1 MNQLFT
7 EARLKREN
15 LAFVGTGGVSHENHG
30 NGFIPAFCDSV
41 TGRVEISRLQN
52 GQPAPIHTIEGLPE
66 SWIIERDA
74 AFKAIAI
81 SYSVV
86 AGFVREGCFYTRSQ
100 AAEAVLAET
109 TPTPVLQAASAC
121 GYGRGPIEGC

>member
-15 LAFVGTGGVSHENHG
+15 LAFVGTGGVSHENRG

-52 GQPAPIHTIEGLPE
+52 GQPASIHTIEGLPE

-74 AFKAIAI
+74 AFKATAI
-81 SYSVV
+81 SHSVV

-100 AAEAVLAET
+100 AAEAVLAE
-109 TPTPVLQAASAC
+109 QDCRAQ
-121 GYGRGPIEGC
+121 E